1 MFILKW
7 VGSHEHIIIFRKPLL
22 LPQTCIYA
30 THFKAAL
37 RNSFTKLEDCER
49 VWIVEII
56 RSNYALWALSSEG
69 GNTDQPTAAL
79 YNGPAPH
86 HRIED
91 RRLEGIPIH
100 KIIKLIPNINEIKM
114 KPLHNGFKSQCQFHE
129 ICSVKGKVWVH
140 PYLCQSDTVEVTA
153 WRRRCW
159 IPDTTTPLI
168 LDMDGRAASGDA
180 GQWWH
185 GVREVWSVDT
195 SLIVFETRSR
205 SRQGSSINYRVSS
218 AASTGPRLDNG
229 VSI

>member
-22 LPQTCIYA
+22 LPQTCIYT

-56 RSNYALWALSSEG
+56 RSNYALWALSSEPE
-69 GNTDQPTAAL
+69 NTDQPTAAL

-153 WRRRCW
+153 RRRRCW
-159 IPDTTTPLI
+159 IPDTTDTGYGWESCVWRRGT
-168 LDMDGRAASGDA
+168 MVTWSQGGVEC
-180 GQWWH
+180 WH
-185 GVREVWSVDT
+185 QPHCLRDT
-195 SLIVFETRSR
+195 ITIQTR
-205 SRQGSSINYRVSS
+205 IKH
-218 AASTGPRLDNG
+218 
-229 VSI
+229 